1 MSDYEKIV
9 RDIISECGHSERACE
24 ALCGAEVNLVGSAD
38 GFDALKAYGIA
49 AGEPQSDTTVYKRV
63 SFKHVM
69 KRDRHYSYRAETV
82 LFFQDGVIHYCGIRK
97 ARFNPTVEVADS
109 SYHARLLEAER
120 GEGEEVIT
128 PRARRVQV

>member
-1 MSDYEKIV
+1 VSDYERIV
-9 RDIISECGHSERACE
+9 GSVISECGHSERACE
-24 ALCGAEVNLVGSAD
+24 ALCGAEVNLVGSAG
-38 GFDALKAYGIA
+38 GFDALKAHGIT

-82 LFFQDGVIHYCGIRK
+82 FFFQGGMVHYCNIRK
-97 ARFNPTVEVADS
+97 ARFNPCIEVADN

-128 PRARRVQV
+128 PRTRRVQV